1 MNIRF
6 RLNILSFITVFLWS
20 TAFPLTKLIGTQF
33 SASSLGFIRCACAA
47 VFLIAAGLLITH
59 IRKPS
64 NKLDMFM
71 LFIAGALG
79 FALYIIFFSTGIS
92 TLTSATSSIIVA
104 STPIMT
110 AAGASFL
117 YKEHISRTGWLCI
130 ISAFIGVAVL
140 MLWNGVLS
148 INTGIIWTLGAAVFF
163 CCYNLLNRKLS
174 SEGYSAAE
182 IVTYG
187 MISGAIVLS
196 WFAPQA
202 VHEIMTADP
211 ISVMTAIYLGLMPS
225 AAAYLL
231 WAKSMEYAEKTS
243 EVTNYMFITPLLSA
257 ILGFIILGETPDA
270 GTLIGG
276 TVIIAS
282 VVVFSFRG
290 K

>member
-1 MNIRF
+1 MNIRL
-6 RLNILSFITVFLWS
+6 RLNILSFITVFLWA
-20 TAFPLTKLIGTQF
+20 TAFPLTKLIGDQL
-33 SASSLGFIRCACAA
+33 SASSLGFIRFVSAA
-47 VFLIAAGLLITH
+47 VFLIAAGLITH

-64 NKLDMFM
+64 NKPDILM

-104 STPIMT
+104 STPVMT

-117 YKEHISRTGWLCI
+117 YKEHISKTGWLCI
-130 ISAFIGVAVL
+130 LSAFIGVAVL

-148 INTGIIWTLGAAVFF
+148 INIGIVWTLAAAICF
-163 CCYNLLNRKLS
+163 CCYNLLSRKLS
-174 SEGYSAAE
+174 SRGYSAAE

-187 MISGAIVLS
+187 MISGALILS
-196 WFAPQA
+196 CFAPQA
-202 VHEIMTADP
+202 AQEIINADT
-211 ISVMTAIYLGLMPS
+211 ISVVTAVYLGLMPS

-231 WAKSMEYAEKTS
+231 WAKAMEYAEKTS

-276 TVIIAS
+276 AVIISS
-282 VVVFSFRG
+282 VVVFSFKG

>member
-47 VFLIAAGLLITH
+47 VFLIAAGLITH

-92 TLTSATSSIIVA
+92 TLTSATSSIIIA
-104 STPIMT
+104 STPVMT
-110 AAGASFL
+110 AAGASLL

-140 MLWNGVLS
+140 MLWDGILS
-148 INTGIIWTLGAAVFF
+148 INIGIVWTLGAAVFF

-174 SEGYSAAE
+174 SKGYSAVE

-196 WFAPQA
+196 FFAPQA
-202 VHEIMTADP
+202 VHEIITADP

-231 WAKSMEYAEKTS
+231 WAKAMEYAEKTS
-243 EVTNYMFITPLLSA
+243 EVTNYMFITTLLSA
-257 ILGFIILGETPDA
+257 ILGFIILNETPDA

-276 TVIIAS
+276 TVIISS